1 VSYTLALGPFTPYWR
16 SPFRLVLKVEDERVV
31 DVDYRGGYNERGCA
45 ERLPQLALEQA
56 LHLVSRISGTSSHAH
71 VLAFCQA
78 LEALNG
84 IDVPARAQYMRCIAA
99 EIERAASHL
108 VTLQT
113 LFEVLGLQPRVQ
125 TIQAL
130 RTRLREGLLLLSQQP
145 GLPQACMPGGVRH
158 DVDDVQYTW
167 LLTLLDTLSKDLF
180 ELIDRTIDEN
190 SLLARTFGV
199 GTLAAGVVEQ
209 FGLRGPLARA
219 AGVETDTRLDQ
230 PYAAYDRLMV
240 RRVVQKGG
248 DVHSRLVLLLL
259 EAFESLKLATQA
271 LQDLPAGACLGAL
284 PAEFAAGT
292 ASVGVEGPRGLLGYT
307 LHSDG
312 YRLLQ
317 VTIDAP
323 RQLDRLLA
331 RTLFVGALV
340 DDVVL
345 IALSTDICTACAE
358 G

>member
-1 VSYTLALGPFTPYWR
+1 MSYTLALGPFTPYWR

-31 DVDYRGGYNERGCA
+31 DVEYRGGYNERGCA
-45 ERLPQLALEQA
+45 ERLPQLGLEQA
-56 LHLVSRISGTSSHAH
+56 LHLVSRISGSSSHAH

-84 IDVPARAQYMRCIAA
+84 IEVPERAQYLRCVAA

-108 VTLQT
+108 ATLQT
-113 LFEVLGLQPRVQ
+113 LLEVLGLQPRVQ
-125 TIQAL
+125 TVLSIRA
-130 RTRLREGLLLLSQQP
+130 RLREGLLLLSQQP
-145 GLPQACMPGGVRH
+145 GLPHVCLPGGVRH
-158 DVDDVQYTW
+158 DVEDVQHTW
-167 LLTLLDTLSKDLF
+167 LLALLEKLSSSLF
-180 ELIDRTIDEN
+180 DLIDQTIDERG
-190 SLLARTFGV
+190 LLARTFGV
-199 GTLAAGVVEQ
+199 GALAAGVVEQ
-209 FGLRGPLARA
+209 FGLRGPLARS

-259 EAFESLKLATQA
+259 EAFESLKIAMQA
-271 LQDLPAGACLGAL
+271 LQDLPAGDCLGAL
-284 PAEFAAGT
+284 PEEFAAGT
-292 ASVGVEGPRGLLGYT
+292 ASVGVEGPRGLLSYT

-312 YRLLQ
+312 YRLLK

-323 RQLDRLLA
+323 RQIDRLLA